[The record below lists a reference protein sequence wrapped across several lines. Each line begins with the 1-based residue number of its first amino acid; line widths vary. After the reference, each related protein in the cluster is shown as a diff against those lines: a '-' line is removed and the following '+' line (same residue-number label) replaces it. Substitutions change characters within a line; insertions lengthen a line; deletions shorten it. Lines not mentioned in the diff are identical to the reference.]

1 MPDEPSEPSG
11 LPPKKPRFR
20 IRGGDRNKTLDA
32 LSALSR
38 ASPTPGH
45 RSDFIQEINQEKN
58 DRGAAILAVTNVENI
73 LETCIVRSI
82 IDDGRFYDKLFGFNA
97 PISTFDNKIR
107 IAYALEIISTQMYE
121 NLNVI
126 RALRNAFAH
135 SKIPITFETKEV
147 EEAFI
152 NDWNISVTTRMK
164 FITICNIIAANLAHY
179 ACFAAGCRIISR
191 EHKTNPQLQVVV
203 RPKPLP

>member
-135 SKIPITFETKEV
+135 SKIPITFRNE
-147 EEAFI
+147 
-152 NDWNISVTTRMK
+152 
-164 FITICNIIAANLAHY
+164 
-179 ACFAAGCRIISR
+179 GSR
-191 EHKTNPQLQVVV
+191 RGVYKRLEHIGNNSYEIHHHMQHNCCQFG
-203 RPKPLP
+203 PLCLFCSGMPYN